1 MDRQLL
7 VGSDRKHGRYYYW
20 SDNPRKKMYSVSTI
34 CHWNDEPIK
43 AGDAAKIGTLGHYV
57 VLNGLAQKYLGREAI
72 LDIPGDNP
80 YWTEPEEVS
89 QKLDDIVAMWQ
100 QLELEKVVVGWE
112 AIEAAVWWEGEL
124 DGVVCAYA
132 GRLDGVATFCD
143 GKRRLVDIKTGDEY
157 DSYALQMA
165 AYVQAYEFVT
175 GLSVDEVWILYLDV
189 GGYWNNDTKVYTP
202 RNVDRNPRVAVM
214 ERPEIEEKMVEFNG
228 ILKGIY
234 EEMA

>member
-57 VLNGLAQKYLGREAI
+57 VLNGIAKKYLGVN
-72 LDIPGDNP
+72 LDIPGENP
-80 YWTEPEEVS
+80 YWTGLEEVS
-89 QKLDDIVAMWQ
+89 QKLDDVVMMWQ

-132 GRLDGVATFCD
+132 GRLDGVANFCD

-157 DSYALQMA
+157 DSYLLQMA

-175 GLSVDEVWILYLDV
+175 GLNVDEVWILYLDV

-202 RNVDRNPRVAVM
+202 RNVDRNPRVVVM
-214 ERPEIEEKMVEFNG
+214 DRPLLEDKMVEFNG
-228 ILKGIY
+228 ILKSIY

>member
-1 MDRQLL
+1 MNRQLL

-20 SDNPRKKMYSVSTI
+20 SDNPKKKMYSVSTI

-57 VLNGLAQKYLGREAI
+57 VLNGIAKKYLGVN
-72 LDIPGDNP
+72 LDIPGENP
-80 YWTEPEEVS
+80 YWAGPEEVS
-89 QKLDDIVAMWQ
+89 QKLDDVVAMWQ

-132 GRLDGVATFCD
+132 GRLVGVANFCD
-143 GKRRLVDIKTGDEY
+143 GKRRLVDFKTVDEY

-202 RNVDRNPRVAVM
+202 RNVDRNPRVVVM
-214 ERPEIEEKMVEFNG
+214 DRPLLEDKMVEFNG

-234 EEMA
+234 EEMI

>member
-1 MDRQLL
+1 MNRQLL

-20 SDNPRKKMYSVSTI
+20 SDNPKKKMYSVSTI

-57 VLNGLAQKYLGREAI
+57 VLNGIAKKYLGVN
-72 LDIPGDNP
+72 LDIPGENP
-80 YWTEPEEVS
+80 YWAGPEEVS

-132 GRLDGVATFCD
+132 GRLDGVANFCD

-175 GLSVDEVWILYLDV
+175 GQHIDEVWILYLDV

-202 RNVDRNPRVAVM
+202 RNVDRNPRVVVM
-214 ERPEIEEKMVEFNG
+214 DRPLLEDKMVEFNG

-234 EEMA
+234 EEMI

>member
-1 MDRQLL
+1 
-7 VGSDRKHGRYYYW
+7 
-20 SDNPRKKMYSVSTI
+20 VSTI

-57 VLNGLAQKYLGREAI
+57 VLNGIAKKYLGVN
-72 LDIPGDNP
+72 LDIPGENP
-80 YWTEPEEVS
+80 YWTGPEEVS
-89 QKLDDIVAMWQ
+89 QKLDDVVMMWQ

-124 DGVVCAYA
+124 DGVMCAYA
-132 GRLDGVATFCD
+132 GRLDGVANFCD

-202 RNVDRNPRVAVM
+202 RNVDRNPRVVVM
-214 ERPEIEEKMVEFNG
+214 DRPLIEEKRKEFNG
-228 ILKGIY
+228 ILKNIY

>member
-20 SDNPRKKMYSVSTI
+20 SDNPKKKMYSVSTI

-57 VLNGLAQKYLGREAI
+57 VLNGIAKKYLGMN
-72 LDIPGDNP
+72 LDIPGENP
-80 YWTEPEEVS
+80 YWTGPEEVS

-157 DSYALQMA
+157 DSYLLQMA

-202 RNVDRNPRVAVM
+202 RNVDRNPRVVVM
-214 ERPEIEEKMVEFNG
+214 DRPLLEDKMVEFNG

-234 EEMA
+234 EEMI

>member
-1 MDRQLL
+1 
-7 VGSDRKHGRYYYW
+7 
-20 SDNPRKKMYSVSTI
+20 
-34 CHWNDEPIK
+34 
-43 AGDAAKIGTLGHYV
+43 
-57 VLNGLAQKYLGREAI
+57 
-72 LDIPGDNP
+72 
-80 YWTEPEEVS
+80 
-89 QKLDDIVAMWQ
+89 
-100 QLELEKVVVGWE
+100 
-112 AIEAAVWWEGEL
+112 L

-202 RNVDRNPRVAVM
+202 RNVDRNPRVVVM
-214 ERPEIEEKMVEFNG
+214 DRPLIEEKRKEFNG
-228 ILKGIY
+228 ILKNIY

>member
-20 SDNPRKKMYSVSTI
+20 SDNPKKKMYSVSTI

-57 VLNGLAQKYLGREAI
+57 VLNGIAKKYLGMN
-72 LDIPGDNP
+72 LDIPGENP
-80 YWTEPEEVS
+80 YWTGPEEVS
-89 QKLDDIVAMWQ
+89 QKLDDVVAMWQ

-132 GRLDGVATFCD
+132 GRLDGVANFCD

-202 RNVDRNPRVAVM
+202 RNVDRNPRVVVM
-214 ERPEIEEKMVEFNG
+214 DRPLLEDKMVEFNG

-234 EEMA
+234 EEMI

>member
-1 MDRQLL
+1 
-7 VGSDRKHGRYYYW
+7 
-20 SDNPRKKMYSVSTI
+20 MYSVSTI

-57 VLNGLAQKYLGREAI
+57 VLNGIAKKYLGVN
-72 LDIPGDNP
+72 LDIPGENP
-80 YWTEPEEVS
+80 YWAGPEEVS
-89 QKLDDIVAMWQ
+89 QKLDDVVAMWQ

-132 GRLDGVATFCD
+132 GRLDGVANFCD

-175 GLSVDEVWILYLDV
+175 GQHIDEVWILYLDV

-202 RNVDRNPRVAVM
+202 RNVDRNPRVVVM
-214 ERPEIEEKMVEFNG
+214 DRPLLEDKMVEFNG

-234 EEMA
+234 EEMI

>member
-34 CHWNDEPIK
+34 CHWNDGPIK

-57 VLNGLAQKYLGREAI
+57 VLNGIAKKYLGVN
-72 LDIPGDNP
+72 LDIPGENP
-80 YWTEPEEVS
+80 YWTGPEEVS
-89 QKLDDIVAMWQ
+89 QKLDDVVAMWQ

-132 GRLDGVATFCD
+132 GRLDGVANFCD

-202 RNVDRNPRVAVM
+202 RNVDRNPRVVVM
-214 ERPEIEEKMVEFNG
+214 GRPEIEEKRKEFNG
-228 ILKGIY
+228 ILKNIY
-234 EEMA
+234 EEMI

>member
-1 MDRQLL
+1 M
-7 VGSDRKHGRYYYW
+7 
-20 SDNPRKKMYSVSTI
+20 
-34 CHWNDEPIK
+34 
-43 AGDAAKIGTLGHYV
+43 
-57 VLNGLAQKYLGREAI
+57 
-72 LDIPGDNP
+72 
-80 YWTEPEEVS
+80 
-89 QKLDDIVAMWQ
+89 
-100 QLELEKVVVGWE
+100 GWE

-175 GLSVDEVWILYLDV
+175 GQHIDEVWILYLDV

-202 RNVDRNPRVAVM
+202 RNVDRNPRVVVM
-214 ERPEIEEKMVEFNG
+214 DRPLLEDKMAEFNG

-234 EEMA
+234 EEMI

>member
-1 MDRQLL
+1 MNRQLL

-20 SDNPRKKMYSVSTI
+20 SDNPKKKMYSVSTI

-57 VLNGLAQKYLGREAI
+57 VLNGIAKKYLGVN
-72 LDIPGDNP
+72 LDIPGENP
-80 YWTEPEEVS
+80 YWAGPEEVS
-89 QKLDDIVAMWQ
+89 QKLDDVVAMWQ

-132 GRLDGVATFCD
+132 GRLDGVANFCD

-175 GLSVDEVWILYLDV
+175 GQHIDEVWILYLDV

-202 RNVDRNPRVAVM
+202 RNVDRNPRVVVM
-214 ERPEIEEKMVEFNG
+214 DRPLLEDKMVEFNG

-234 EEMA
+234 EEMI

>member
-20 SDNPRKKMYSVSTI
+20 SDNPKKKMYSVSTI

-57 VLNGLAQKYLGREAI
+57 VLNGIAKKYLGVN

-80 YWTEPEEVS
+80 YWTGPEEVS
-89 QKLDDIVAMWQ
+89 QKLDDVVAMWQ

-132 GRLDGVATFCD
+132 GRLDGVANFCD

-202 RNVDRNPRVAVM
+202 RNVDRNPRVVVM
-214 ERPEIEEKMVEFNG
+214 DRPLIEEKRKEFNG
-228 ILKGIY
+228 ILKNIY

>member
-1 MDRQLL
+1 MVGMAELL
-7 VGSDRKHGRYYYW
+7 VRKDKRGRFYCWSDRPTR
-20 SDNPRKKMYSVSTI
+20 KMYSVSTI

-57 VLNGLAQKYLGREAI
+57 VLNGIAKKYLGVN
-72 LDIPGDNP
+72 LDIPGENP
-80 YWTEPEEVS
+80 YWTDPEEVS
-89 QKLDDIVAMWQ
+89 QKLDDVVAMWQ

-132 GRLDGVATFCD
+132 GRLDGVANFCD

-157 DSYALQMA
+157 DSYLLQMA

-175 GLSVDEVWILYLDV
+175 GLNIDEVWITYLDI

-202 RNVDRNPRVAVM
+202 RNVDRNPRVVVM
-214 ERPEIEEKMVEFNG
+214 ERPEIEKKMVEFNG
-228 ILKGIY
+228 ILKGVY
-234 EEMA
+234 EEMV

>member
-1 MDRQLL
+1 MNRQLL

-34 CHWNDEPIK
+34 CHWNDGPIK

-57 VLNGLAQKYLGREAI
+57 VLNGIAKKYLGMN
-72 LDIPGDNP
+72 LDIPGENP

-132 GRLDGVATFCD
+132 GRLDGVANFCD

-175 GLSVDEVWILYLDV
+175 RLSIDEVWILYLDV

-202 RNVDRNPRVAVM
+202 RNVDRNPRVVVM
-214 ERPEIEEKMVEFNG
+214 DRPLIEEKRKEFNG
-228 ILKGIY
+228 ILKNIY

>member
-1 MDRQLL
+1 LDRQLL

-57 VLNGLAQKYLGREAI
+57 VLNGIAKKYLGVN
-72 LDIPGDNP
+72 LDIPGENP
-80 YWTEPEEVS
+80 YWTGLEEVS
-89 QKLDDIVAMWQ
+89 QKLDDVVMMWQ

-132 GRLDGVATFCD
+132 GRLDGVANFCD

-157 DSYALQMA
+157 DSYLLQMA

-175 GLSVDEVWILYLDV
+175 GLNVDEVWILYLDV

-202 RNVDRNPRVAVM
+202 RNVDRNPRVVVM
-214 ERPEIEEKMVEFNG
+214 DRPLLEDKMVEFNG
-228 ILKGIY
+228 ILKSIY

>member
-1 MDRQLL
+1 MNRQLL

-20 SDNPRKKMYSVSTI
+20 SDNPKKKMYSVSTI

-57 VLNGLAQKYLGREAI
+57 VLNGIAKKYLGVN
-72 LDIPGDNP
+72 LDIPGENP
-80 YWTEPEEVS
+80 YWAGPEEVS
-89 QKLDDIVAMWQ
+89 QKLDDVVAMWQ

-132 GRLDGVATFCD
+132 GRLDGVANFCD

-157 DSYALQMA
+157 DSYLLQMA

-202 RNVDRNPRVAVM
+202 RNVDRNPRVVVM
-214 ERPEIEEKMVEFNG
+214 DRPLLEDKMVEFNG

-234 EEMA
+234 EEMI

>member
-1 MDRQLL
+1 
-7 VGSDRKHGRYYYW
+7 
-20 SDNPRKKMYSVSTI
+20 VS
-34 CHWNDEPIK
+34 
-43 AGDAAKIGTLGHYV
+43 
-57 VLNGLAQKYLGREAI
+57 
-72 LDIPGDNP
+72 LDIPGENP
-80 YWTEPEEVS
+80 YWTDLEEVS
-89 QKLDDIVAMWQ
+89 QKLDDVVMMWQ

-202 RNVDRNPRVAVM
+202 RNVDRNPRVVVM
-214 ERPEIEEKMVEFNG
+214 DRPLLEDKMVEFNG

-234 EEMA
+234 EEMI

>member
-1 MDRQLL
+1 
-7 VGSDRKHGRYYYW
+7 
-20 SDNPRKKMYSVSTI
+20 
-34 CHWNDEPIK
+34 
-43 AGDAAKIGTLGHYV
+43 
-57 VLNGLAQKYLGREAI
+57 
-72 LDIPGDNP
+72 
-80 YWTEPEEVS
+80 
-89 QKLDDIVAMWQ
+89 MWQ

-112 AIEAAVWWEGEL
+112 AIEAAVWWEGGL

-132 GRLDGVATFCD
+132 GRLDGVANFCD

-175 GLSVDEVWILYLDV
+175 GLSIDEVWILYLDV

-202 RNVDRNPRVAVM
+202 RNVDRNPRVVVM
-214 ERPEIEEKMVEFNG
+214 DRPLLEDKMAEFNG

-234 EEMA
+234 EEMAKVTVTDYRKAGRRPLSL